1 MMKKA
6 ENLQSIQSDLAMQL
20 TPEPDQS
27 SDVQPQEPQLDQG
40 PQLDMHD
47 LSLQDPFSEEVA
59 DRDPSN
65 DLIDEMDD
73 DFEFEFGDEGE
84 NNLSA
89 GENPLGFDQPLE
101 APAASTDA
109 SSIEMPAVPLQD
121 RMIPRISIDA
131 FCLSPDTGV
140 TLQRVAS
147 DRRLSRAHV
156 NVQMGGTAAAIE
168 HYASSSTPSLVI
180 IEVVEN
186 KQEIDRNLESLAHV
200 CDAGTKV
207 IVIGQTNDITLYREL
222 IRQGVSEYLV
232 APLTVPQIIDSVS
245 GLYVDPSSAPVG
257 RTIVFAGAKGGAG
270 SSTLAHNIAWCISE
284 RMEHDVTIVDLDL
297 PFGTAGLDFNEDPT
311 QGVADALMDPDRL
324 DDQLLDRLLVK
335 CSEHLSLFSAPGSLE
350 REYALS
356 IPAFDSILD
365 TVRGSVPC
373 MILDLPHIWEPWSRH
388 ILTTADEIVI
398 TATPDLASLRNTKN
412 IIDTMKQARQND
424 EPPRLVLNQVGV
436 PKRPEIPA
444 KDFAEAIGSEVSLI
458 LPFDPQLFGTASNNG
473 QMICDLKPDAKAAA
487 GIVELAKILAN
498 RDVVAPDLAGLKKF
512 WNQLV
517 GK

>member
-6 ENLQSIQSDLAMQL
+6 DNMQSIQSDLAMQL

-27 SDVQPQEPQLDQG
+27 SDAPRPDPQLDV
-40 PQLDMHD
+40 DD
-47 LSLQDPFSEEVA
+47 WSEDADASEEIA
-59 DRDPSN
+59 ERDPSN

-73 DFEFEFGDEGE
+73 DFEFEFGDDSDEDQP
-84 NNLSA
+84 A
-89 GENPLGFDQPLE
+89 DENPLGFDQPSE
-101 APAASTDA
+101 DQAVSQET
-109 SSIEMPAVPLQD
+109 SSVEMPEVPLQD

-180 IEVVEN
+180 LEVVEN
-186 KQEIDRNLESLAHV
+186 KQEIDRNLEALAHV

-207 IVIGQTNDITLYREL
+207 IVVGQTNDIHLYREL
-222 IRQGVSEYLV
+222 MRQGVSEYLV
-232 APLTVPQIIDSVS
+232 APLTVPQVIDSVS
-245 GLYVDPSSAPVG
+245 GLYVDPTSAPIG
-257 RTIVFAGAKGGAG
+257 RTIVFTGAKGGVG

-284 RMEHDVTIVDLDL
+284 RMEHDVTMVDLDL
-297 PFGTAGLDFNEDPT
+297 PFGTAGLDFNEDPS

-350 REYALS
+350 REFNLS

-373 MILDLPHIWEPWSRH
+373 LVVDLPHVWEPWSRH

-398 TATPDLASLRNTKN
+398 TATPDLASLRNAKN
-412 IIDTMKQARQND
+412 IVDTLKQARQND

-444 KDFAEAIGSEVSLI
+444 KDFAEAIGSDVNLI

-473 QMICDLKPDAKAAA
+473 QMIGELKPDAKAAA
-487 GIVELAKILAN
+487 GIVGLAKVLTN
-498 RDVVAPDLAGLKKF
+498 RDVVAGETSTLKKF
-512 WNQLV
+512 WNQLL